1 MVVYEMSVCE
11 MSVFEM
17 SVYKMSVH
25 VISIHEMSVHKIS
38 VHEMSGYE
46 MFVYELSQRPNMSK
60 KITNF
65 QKKIK
70 NTLQESCTKKNHFFT
85 RRRKSHFFLT
95 HPVCEEKSSES

>member
-65 QKKIK
+65 QKK
-70 NTLQESCTKKNHFFT
+70 NKKYPTGELHKKEPLFHQAPQIALFFD
-85 RRRKSHFFLT
+85 S
-95 HPVCEEKSSES
+95 PCM

>member
-11 MSVFEM
+11 MDVFEM

-25 VISIHEMSVHKIS
+25 KISVHEMSVHKIS

-46 MFVYELSQRPNMSK
+46 MFFYELSQRPNMSK

-65 QKKIK
+65 QKKFK
-70 NTLQESCTKKNHFFT
+70 RYPTGELHKKETLFHQAPQIAL
-85 RRRKSHFFLT
+85 FLT
-95 HPVCEEKSSES
+95 HPVLFIILL